1 MDDIAKD
8 LIVPKK
14 RNRREFSLEEK
25 QKLFEQ
31 WKVSGLNK
39 NQFCK
44 QHDLVLSAFSKWC
57 RQFMIPKAND
67 KLKNYWTPV
76 LLKANEATKEEVTVE
91 VAMPNQMTMRFR
103 IKLSSLNGLLKELYH
118 APPIVR

>member
-1 MDDIAKD
+1 M
-8 LIVPKK
+8 PKK

-25 QKLFEQ
+25 QRLFEQ

-44 QHDLVLSAFSKWC
+44 QHDLVLSTFSKWC

-76 LLKANEATKEEVTVE
+76 LLKANEGTREEVTVE

-103 IKLSSLNGLLKELYH
+103 IKLSSLNTLLKELYH